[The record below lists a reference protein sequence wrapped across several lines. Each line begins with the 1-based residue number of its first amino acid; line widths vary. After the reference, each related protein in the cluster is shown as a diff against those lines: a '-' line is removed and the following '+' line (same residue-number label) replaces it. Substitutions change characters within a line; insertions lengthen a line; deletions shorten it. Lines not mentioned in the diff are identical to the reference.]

1 MENYSNDFKTT
12 LAAGITS
19 GALNLSV
26 LSSTGS
32 PDVNFRIRIDD
43 ELILVT
49 NKGAGTQLNWTIERG
64 IEGTLA
70 AEHLSGADVFHV
82 LTAGG
87 LKEILLQQQLQDVDV
102 LDGTSPIPGTSSPK
116 QMKDAAQKWGG
127 GATVCNTIAASGAS
141 QALAFATSGD
151 KAYDV
156 TLNANC
162 NFTFTGGVVGQL
174 QTITLVLRQSVSGGF
189 IPTFPAG
196 VKWPGG
202 VAPIPNTT
210 VGRIDVITIQSPD
223 AGVTLLGSY

>member
-1 MENYSNDFKTT
+1 MENIANDFTTT
-12 LAAGITS
+12 LSSGLTAGATT
-19 GALNLSV
+19 LSV
-26 LSSTGS
+26 VSSTGS

-43 ELILVT
+43 ELMLVT
-49 NKGAGTQLNWTIERG
+49 NKGAGAQLNWTVERN
-64 IEGTLA
+64 IEGTIP
-70 AEHLSGADVFHV
+70 AEHIAGAKVSQL
-82 LTAGG
+82 LTVGG
-87 LKEILLQQQLQDVDV
+87 FKQILQEQQLNDVDL
-102 LDGTSPIPGTSSPK
+102 LDGTSPIPGTASPK
-116 QMKDAAQKWGG
+116 QMKDSAQKWGG

-156 TLNANC
+156 TLNSNC

-174 QTITLVLRQSVSGGF
+174 QTITLILRQNGSGGF

-202 VAPIPNTT
+202 VAPIPNTSA
-210 VGRIDVITIQSPD
+210 GRIDVISIQSPD